1 MKRKLLF
8 LLAVLLMSFS
18 LNAQSTVTLNNPPA
32 KVTASSNVNIT
43 VDYVKDAAI
52 SRGHI
57 YVRFKNPSGDE
68 LTQVNQIITAASG
81 TITLSLAIP
90 NTPIGGNYSY
100 QVQMFN
106 PDSGYAF
113 MTQQNA
119 PGVTV
124 EAAIAAPFSITMTDY
139 PTTVTASSTVDVTF
153 NFTKA
158 AAIARGHIFIRL
170 KDDVTGNLSDA
181 NQIVTT
187 TSGTLTLSLAIPN
200 VTPGSN
206 YFYQV
211 QMFDPDDNYKNYVS
225 DNLPDVVTVE
235 AAAVA
240 ANSITLTNYPTTV
253 TAGSEVAVTFNYTK
267 DVARADLFI
276 RFKDISGNLSA
287 ANQIVTENAGTLTL
301 SVPIPAGSFPGTGYV
316 FQAQMFDVNDGYKN
330 LVSDN
335 YTGITVEAMPSVGER
350 ISPGTSWKYY
360 DAGNE
365 PTGNWN
371 SVGFD
376 DAAWSAGNAELG
388 YGDGDETTTISN
400 SAKTAY
406 FRKTFNASSSDVA
419 LKFIDMSAVRD
430 DGMVVYLNGTE
441 VWRDNMPSGTVNYET
456 FASTV
461 STEGVWI
468 HKIIDNLVV
477 EGTNVVAVEIHQVSA
492 SSSDISFNF
501 RVEVRNEVQAKLV
514 RKPYLQKGTPN
525 AVTLKYRTN
534 TNTETIVNYGT
545 SLGAL
550 NSTVSDLTLINN
562 HEIELTGLLP
572 NTTYFYEIANTAG
585 VYLPES
591 ANMSFK
597 TAPTVGTDQ
606 FVRAWILGD
615 AGTANQNQKNVRDK
629 YYDYVSN
636 ATKNPNQTD
645 LMLFLGDNAYNDGL
659 DIEYQKGLFD
669 IYDDQL
675 QKTVAWSTLGNHDG
689 YSANSVSQTGPY
701 YDIFTFPTAAESGG
715 LASGTEAYYSFDY
728 ANIHFIV
735 LESYTLDDNAA
746 QIAWC
751 KQDIQ
756 NTNQDWIVAFYHHPS
771 YTKGSHDSDLESN
784 SINMR
789 NNFMPILEENG
800 VDLVLSGHSHSYERS
815 YFLNGHYDKSETF
828 NMNTHTVGT
837 NGNLSG
843 KADTSDGA
851 YTKTNAQN
859 SGAVYITTGSAG
871 KISGGSL
878 DHNAMFA
885 SLNELGSCVLE
896 IESDGGTGQ
905 NLNIKFINDAGT
917 ISDYFTINKSGVTLS
932 TQTNALNSN
941 DTIAYP
947 VPVKGFLN
955 IKVSDNQLL
964 KEVKIYNTVGK
975 LLKTT
980 TSNKINVST
989 LKSGVYL
996 VKISTDKGDNYKNIV
1011 IE

>member
-1 MKRKLLF
+1 MKTKILF
-8 LLAVLLMSFS
+8 LFVTMLLS
-18 LNAQSTVTLNNPPA
+18 LTLKAQSSVTLNNPPA
-32 KVTASSNVNIT
+32 TVTASSNVNII

-52 SRGHI
+52 ARGDI
-57 YVRFKNPSGDE
+57 YVRFKNPSGVE
-68 LTQVNQIITAASG
+68 LTTVNQIITDASG
-81 TITLSLAIP
+81 TITLSLPIP
-90 NTPIGGNYSY
+90 NIAIGGNYSY

-106 PDSGYAF
+106 PDNGYAF
-113 MTQQNA
+113 MAQQNA
-119 PGVTV
+119 SGVTV
-124 EAAIAAPFSITMTDY
+124 EAETAAPFSITMTDY
-139 PTTVTASSTVDVTF
+139 PTTVTASSSVDVTF

-158 AAIARGHIFIRL
+158 ATIARGHIFIRL
-170 KDDVTGNLSDA
+170 KDNVTGNISDVSK
-181 NQIVTT
+181 IVTT
-187 TSGTLTLSLAIPN
+187 TSGTLTLSLPIPN

-206 YFYQV
+206 YYYQV
-211 QMFDPDDNYKNYVS
+211 QMFDPDDDYENYVS
-225 DNLPDVVTVE
+225 DDLSDVVTVVE
-235 AAAVA
+235 AEVP
-240 ANSITLTNYPTTV
+240 ANSISLINYPTTV
-253 TAGSEVAVTFNYTK
+253 TAGSEVDITFSYTK
-267 DVARADLFI
+267 EVAKADLFI
-276 RFKDISGNLSA
+276 RFKDVTGNLTA
-287 ANQIVTENAGTLTL
+287 VNQIVTDNSGTLTL
-301 SVPIPAGSFPGTGYV
+301 KLQIPEGSFPGTGYLY
-316 FQAQMFDVNDGYKN
+316 QAQMFDVNDGYNN

-335 YTGITVEAMPSVGER
+335 YPGITVESMPSPGER
-350 ISPGTSWKYY
+350 LSPGANWKYY

-365 PTGNWN
+365 PAGNWKEL
-371 SVGFD
+371 SFD
-376 DAAWSAGNAELG
+376 DTSWNAGNAELG

-400 SAKTAY
+400 SAQTAY
-406 FRKTFNASSSDVA
+406 FRTSFNASTDDVA

-441 VWRDNMPSGTVNYET
+441 VWRDNMPSGNLNYGT
-456 FASTV
+456 LASTV

-468 HKIIDNLVV
+468 NKIISNLVV
-477 EGTNVVAVEIHQVSA
+477 EGTNVVAVEVHQVSA

-501 RVEVRNEVQAKLV
+501 RLEIRNEVQAKLV

-525 AVTLKYRTN
+525 AITLKYRTN

-550 NSTVSDLTLINN
+550 NSTVSNLTPIAN

-585 VYLPES
+585 VFIPES
-591 ANMSFK
+591 SDMSFK

-615 AGTANQNQKNVRDK
+615 AGTADQNQKNVRDK
-629 YYDYVSN
+629 YYDYVAN
-636 ATKNPNQTD
+636 ATNNPNQTD
-645 LMLFLGDNAYNDGL
+645 MMLFLGDNAYNDGL

-689 YSANSVSQTGPY
+689 YSSNSVSQTGPY
-701 YDIFTFPTAAESGG
+701 YDIFSFPTAAESGG

-746 QIAWC
+746 QITWC

-756 NTNQDWIVAFYHHPS
+756 NTNQDWIVALYHHPS

-784 SINMR
+784 SLNMR
-789 NNFMPILEENG
+789 KNFMPILEENG
-800 VDLVLSGHSHSYERS
+800 VDLILSGHSHSYERS
-815 YFLNGHYDKSETF
+815 YFVNGHYDKSDTF
-828 NMNTHTVGT
+828 DMNTHTVGA
-837 NGNLSG
+837 NGKLSG

-851 YTKTNAQN
+851 YMKTDTQN

-905 NLNIKFINDAGT
+905 NLNLKFINDNGS
-917 ISDYFTINKSGVTLS
+917 ISDHFTINKSGVTLS
-932 TQTNALNSN
+932 AQTNSLNSN

-980 TSNKINVST
+980 KNSKINVST
-989 LKSGVYL
+989 LKSGAYL
-996 VKISTDKGDNYKNIV
+996 VKITTDKGDSYKNIV